1 MIDLD
6 PTSLVIGAFAGG
18 IIAALIMVN
27 FTRRCTC
34 LPPDFRDSSLDDKR
48 SS

>member
-6 PTSLVIGAFAGG
+6 PASLVIGAFAGG
-18 IIAALIMVN
+18 IVAALIMVN

-34 LPPDFRDSSLDDKR
+34 LPPDFRDEKEDA
-48 SS
+48 